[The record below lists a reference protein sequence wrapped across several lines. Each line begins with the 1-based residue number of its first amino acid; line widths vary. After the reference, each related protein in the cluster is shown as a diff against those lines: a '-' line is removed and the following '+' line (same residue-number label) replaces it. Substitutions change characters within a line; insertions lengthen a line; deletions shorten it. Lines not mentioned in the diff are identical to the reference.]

1 MNCVNRD
8 NYMNYYAYQR
18 VLAMKMG
25 RGQNMCRDSMVSI
38 TFWERKTVFTKSIHQ
53 VSQPPSSERPQIQ
66 ENLNKF
72 VLKDFLKENKM
83 SGYGKGK

>member
-18 VLAMKMG
+18 VMKMG
-25 RGQNMCRDSMVSI
+25 RDQNMCRDSMVSI
-38 TFWERKTVFTKSIHQ
+38 TFQGRKTVFTKSIHQ
-53 VSQPPSSERPQIQ
+53 VSKPLSSERPQIQ

-72 VLKDFLKENKM
+72 VLKDFLKEYKM